1 MNKSE
6 AHSILSECLT
16 AHRSRPYAE
25 LAARASEAAV
35 ETSEV
40 AAPSGTRYQ
49 LEVQFLWDGKPNADV
64 RVMGSVDDGG
74 VRAFLPVTDSF
85 IVAPGGQFV
94 GQ

>member
-1 MNKSE
+1 MNKRE
-6 AHSILSECLT
+6 AHSILSEWL
-16 AHRSRPYAE
+16 AGYRSLPYAE
-25 LAARASEAAV
+25 LAARAAEGAV
-35 ETSEV
+35 ETSEL

-85 IVAPGGQFV
+85 IVAPDGRFV
-94 GQ
+94 GE